1 MKKSKAK
8 YILFV
13 ISIVIFISSFLGFIK
28 GTKYNYK
35 KFYASPEIAVSNFL
49 KPNKAKKIALLKSR
63 GSYLEAVLQ
72 YDKIKIFD
80 FKIKSDSNGKKYSVN
95 NYQVFKIDFENVSEE
110 FPKSEEWLSY
120 RALYKNDKAEQ
131 IPFCVI
137 KKGDSKFDSSYSKVE
152 FEYLDEKYYFIYQ
165 S

>member
-1 MKKSKAK
+1 M
-8 YILFV
+8 FV
-13 ISIVIFISSFLGFIK
+13 LSIVFFISSLFGFIK

-35 KFYASPEIAVSNFL
+35 KFYASPETAVSNFL
-49 KPNKAKKIALLKSR
+49 KPNKAKKIVLLKSR
-63 GSYLEAVLQ
+63 GNYLEAVLQ

-95 NYQVFKIDFENVSEE
+95 NYQVFTIDFENVSEE

-120 RALYKNDKAEQ
+120 RPLYKNDKAEQ

-137 KKGDSKFDSSYSKVE
+137 KKGDTKIDSSYSKVE
-152 FEYLDEKYYFIYQ
+152 FEYLDENYYFIYQ